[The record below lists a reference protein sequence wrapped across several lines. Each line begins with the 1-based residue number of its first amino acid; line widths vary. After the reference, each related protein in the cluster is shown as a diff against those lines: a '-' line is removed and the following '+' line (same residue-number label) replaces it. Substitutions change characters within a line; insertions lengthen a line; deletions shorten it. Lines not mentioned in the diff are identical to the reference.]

1 MKERKSVGKKKKEAA
16 SKDDKNKS
24 NADLIPYADREL
36 QGANNLI
43 TGAIFKSKVDD
54 TIESMETRIKIV
66 KEMVTGERP
75 ADSKMADIY
84 LREVLTNLEKVREI
98 THKFLFKSEFDGN
111 LIIPE
116 CTMYTIGIE
125 FVPPDHVWKCSI

>member
-1 MKERKSVGKKKKEAA
+1 MKDIYK
-16 SKDDKNKS
+16 
-24 NADLIPYADREL
+24 
-36 QGANNLI
+36 
-43 TGAIFKSKVDD
+43 TKVDD

-98 THKFLFKSEFDGN
+98 VIRG
-111 LIIPE
+111 
-116 CTMYTIGIE
+116 
-125 FVPPDHVWKCSI
+125 